1 MRERFHT
8 LVIGAAVLAVS
19 AFAPLAAQDDVS
31 HVRIVRLSFIQGSVT
46 LQPTGAGDR
55 AARLYDPVQEGFLLR
70 THADSFAEVEFENGS
85 TARLGEDSEIFFE
98 QLALANQTGG
108 KLNRL
113 SLRRGY
119 ATFNIDLARED
130 IFEVEAQGTEIELE
144 ESAEFRV
151 DLDTPQTHIKVFD
164 GRVFVEGPMGT
175 VEVEAN
181 QTLTMN
187 PDGEELIELRSGI
200 TEDAWD
206 QWNRERDKLR
216 TLQARGGT
224 LGGAPYDDRDYDGG
238 HVYSTRVYHDH
249 HYYRDYPIYYGYPY
263 RYGYPNHHR
272 YYGHA
277 YYPFGSG
284 FGIHFGFNYGSPYRY
299 AWTRFTW
306 YPWHYSSHSAFH
318 FSGHNRFRGFNRLRR
333 TNFAVS
339 PFVPRVDR
347 RRLRSRIFLNRT
359 LSGSSHIARGD
370 RTGFGVRRTNFAG
383 AVRVQDAAVTS
394 VTPVFGGGNRRA
406 RNVRRVGTGSRNIV
420 RNRINQS
427 RRSRIFLS
435 RGNAN
440 SNSIVFDRTTRTF
453 TNGPAA
459 TTSNSRSQ
467 SRRARQL
474 RQGRVSSQA
483 GSTSPSRV
491 RSSRSRRNSNLNT
504 SAGQRGSIQGRSR
517 RGSSGV
523 VLRSNQNRDS
533 RVSTSPSRVRSS
545 RSRRNSNLNTSAG
558 QRGSI
563 QGRSRRGSSGIVLRS
578 NQNRDSRVSTSPSRV
593 RSSRS
598 RRNSN
603 LNTSAGQ
610 RGSIQGR
617 SRRGSS
623 RVMLRS
629 NQNRDSRVS
638 TSRQAT
644 SRVRRV
650 GRDRNPSQ
658 VRKTRTRNG
667 QTPRASFGADFARSQ
682 RASMQDRVRRLSSG
696 TVARSNPANTGTVKG
711 PIAGRTSRSRRVSAP
726 RTNVSRSS
734 NSAARSRARSAR
746 TSPASTSARTVR
758 TPQRALARTR
768 SSARAQSFNG
778 SRSGASRQ
786 QRARNLSSSRSS
798 GRSRAFTPSPSRN
811 RSGASRTSASRSSGS
826 RGNGGGRSSSG
837 GGGSRAGS
845 GGGGSRGGR
854 GGGHG
859 RR

>member
-85 TARLGEDSEIFFE
+85 TARLGEDSAIFFE

-119 ATFNIDLARED
+119 ATFNVDLARED

-181 QTLTMN
+181 QTLTLN

-249 HYYRDYPIYYGYPY
+249 HYYRDYPIYSGYPYGYGYPY
-263 RYGYPNHHR
+263 HHR

-277 YYPFGSG
+277 YYPYGSG

-299 AWTRFTW
+299 AWTGFTW

-359 LSGSSHIARGD
+359 LSGSHIARGD
-370 RTGFGVRRTNFAG
+370 RTGFGVRRTNLAG

-491 RSSRSRRNSNLNT
+491 RSSRSRRNSNFNT
-504 SAGQRGSIQGRSR
+504 A
-517 RGSSGV
+517 
-523 VLRSNQNRDS
+523 
-533 RVSTSPSRVRSS
+533 
-545 RSRRNSNLNTSAG
+545 
-558 QRGSI
+558 
-563 QGRSRRGSSGIVLRS
+563 
-578 NQNRDSRVSTSPSRV
+578 
-593 RSSRS
+593 
-598 RRNSN
+598 
-603 LNTSAGQ
+603 AGQ

-658 VRKTRTRNG
+658 VRTTRTRNG

-734 NSAARSRARSAR
+734 SSAARSRARSAR

-811 RSGASRTSASRSSGS
+811 RSGVSRTSTSRSYRSSARSSGPSRSYSGGGRSSGGRSVSRSSGS
-826 RGNGGGRSSSG
+826 RGNGGGRS
-837 GGGSRAGS
+837 S

>member
-31 HVRIVRLSFIQGSVT
+31 HVRIVRLSFIQGTVT

-119 ATFNIDLARED
+119 ATFNVDLARED

-164 GRVFVEGPMGT
+164 GRVFVEGPTGT

-181 QTLTMN
+181 QTLTLN

-200 TEDAWD
+200 NEDAWD
-206 QWNRERDKLR
+206 QWNRERDNLR
-216 TLQARGGT
+216 ALQARGG
-224 LGGAPYDDRDYDGG
+224 GPYDDRDYDGG
-238 HVYSTRVYHDH
+238 HVYSTRVYYDH

-263 RYGYPNHHR
+263 WYGYPYHHG

-277 YYPFGSG
+277 YYPYGSG

-299 AWTRFTW
+299 VWTGFTW
-306 YPWHYSSHSAFH
+306 YPGHYSSHSAFH

-347 RRLRSRIFLNRT
+347 RRFRSRIFLNRT
-359 LSGSSHIARGD
+359 LSGSSRIARGD

-504 SAGQRGSIQGRSR
+504 AAGQRESIEGRSR

-533 RVSTSPSRVRSS
+533 RVSTAPSRVRSS
-545 RSRRNSNLNTSAG
+545 RSRRNSNLNTA
-558 QRGSI
+558 
-563 QGRSRRGSSGIVLRS
+563 
-578 NQNRDSRVSTSPSRV
+578 
-593 RSSRS
+593 
-598 RRNSN
+598 
-603 LNTSAGQ
+603 AGQ

-623 RVMLRS
+623 RVVLRS

-658 VRKTRTRNG
+658 VRTTRTRNG

-734 NSAARSRARSAR
+734 SSAARSRARSAR

-811 RSGASRTSASRSSGS
+811 RSGVSRTSTSRSYRSSARSSRPSRSYSGGGRSSGGRSVSRSSGS
-826 RGNGGGRSSSG
+826 RGDGGGRS
-837 GGGSRAGS
+837 S

>member
-31 HVRIVRLSFIQGSVT
+31 HVRIVRLSFIQGTVT

-181 QTLTMN
+181 QTLTLN

-263 RYGYPNHHR
+263 GYGYPYHHR

-277 YYPFGSG
+277 YYPYGSG

-299 AWTRFTW
+299 RWTGSTW

-427 RRSRIFLS
+427 RRSQIFLS

-504 SAGQRGSIQGRSR
+504 A
-517 RGSSGV
+517 
-523 VLRSNQNRDS
+523 
-533 RVSTSPSRVRSS
+533 
-545 RSRRNSNLNTSAG
+545 
-558 QRGSI
+558 
-563 QGRSRRGSSGIVLRS
+563 
-578 NQNRDSRVSTSPSRV
+578 
-593 RSSRS
+593 
-598 RRNSN
+598 
-603 LNTSAGQ
+603 AGQ

-658 VRKTRTRNG
+658 VRTARTRNR

-734 NSAARSRARSAR
+734 SSAARSRARSAR

-811 RSGASRTSASRSSGS
+811 RSGVSRTSTSRSYRSSARSSGPSRSYSGGGRSSGGRSVSRSSGS
-826 RGNGGGRSSSG
+826 RGNGGGRS
-837 GGGSRAGS
+837 S

>member
-85 TARLGEDSEIFFE
+85 TARLGEDSAIFFE

-181 QTLTMN
+181 QTLTLN

-249 HYYRDYPIYYGYPY
+249 HYYRDYPIYSGYPYGYGYPY
-263 RYGYPNHHR
+263 HHR

-277 YYPFGSG
+277 YYPYGSG

-299 AWTRFTW
+299 RWTGFTW

-370 RTGFGVRRTNFAG
+370 RTGFGVRRTNLAG

-427 RRSRIFLS
+427 RRSQIFLS

-504 SAGQRGSIQGRSR
+504 A
-517 RGSSGV
+517 
-523 VLRSNQNRDS
+523 
-533 RVSTSPSRVRSS
+533 
-545 RSRRNSNLNTSAG
+545 
-558 QRGSI
+558 
-563 QGRSRRGSSGIVLRS
+563 
-578 NQNRDSRVSTSPSRV
+578 
-593 RSSRS
+593 
-598 RRNSN
+598 
-603 LNTSAGQ
+603 AGQ

-658 VRKTRTRNG
+658 VRTARTLNR

-734 NSAARSRARSAR
+734 SSAARSRARSAR

-811 RSGASRTSASRSSGS
+811 RSGVSRTSTSRSSGS
-826 RGNGGGRSSSG
+826 RGNGGGRS
-837 GGGSRAGS
+837 S